1 MAAAEG
7 PRALLNFEVVLLRSS
22 TAEPWGLQLE
32 YQLFK
37 ATEAGA
43 ASPHWGCFVVA
54 DMRPGSPA
62 ARERKLRVNDTIVGV
77 DGDPVAAGS
86 REDFAELLS
95 LLHGRGRAVLLT
107 IARAN
112 EAPPRRSVRFDGDD
126 EGARVVVA
134 SVDDARGSVSVEIRG
149 PWRPALT
156 GGAPTSAEAEPERSP
171 TRSGVC
177 HFHYGMHYK
186 WDGA

>member
-77 DGDPVAAGS
+77 DGDPVAAAS

-95 LLHGRGRAVLLT
+95 LLHSRRRAVLL
-107 IARAN
+107 
-112 EAPPRRSVRFDGDD
+112 PS
-126 EGARVVVA
+126 
-134 SVDDARGSVSVEIRG
+134 
-149 PWRPALT
+149 
-156 GGAPTSAEAEPERSP
+156 
-171 TRSGVC
+171 
-177 HFHYGMHYK
+177 
-186 WDGA
+186 